1 MGQIRINKSKNL
13 FSDAK
18 RHSGKMVAMAV
29 VLLLLASASL
39 LGASFW
45 ASHRAF
51 MVGQIFFVTFV
62 FAAVTVLVVT
72 AISQDIR
79 GRKHW

>member
-1 MGQIRINKSKNL
+1 MGQITVNKSKNM

-18 RHSGKMVAMAV
+18 RYSGKMVAMAV
-29 VLLLLASASL
+29 ILLLLASGSL
-39 LGASFW
+39 LGSTLW

-51 MVGQIFFVTFV
+51 MVGQVFFVTFV
-62 FAAVTVLVVT
+62 FSAVTVLVVT
-72 AISQDIR
+72 AIAQDIR